1 MEGNRTMK
9 TKYNNYKGY
18 KIVINGVELPQDNI
32 YKMLA
37 YLQRKHPAEK
47 LYKNAINRLKKN
59 VQSK

>member
-1 MEGNRTMK
+1 MK
-9 TKYNNYKGY
+9 IENEKAF

-37 YLQRKHPAEK
+37 YLQRKYPAEK

-59 VQSK
+59 VKW

>member
-1 MEGNRTMK
+1 MK